1 MRHTQVPMK
10 RRVHYAWVIL
20 GLTSL
25 ALISSSGARAVL
37 AVFIKPME
45 DSFDT
50 ARATISLAASFGVL
64 IGALSQPLV
73 GQLLDRYGP
82 RVIVSVACVLVVG
95 VGALASSVITAPW
108 QLYLTYGLTAGLGG
122 GTVATGVVARWFARD
137 RGMAIAIAQSG
148 QSVGQVLMVPLATAL
163 ALEMGWRNGYMVI
176 GLSLVLVLFP
186 LLFWL
191 MRDDPADVGLTAFGE
206 QEPAEGAGPAP
217 SEAGAGQ
224 TRPPRPALLSGSPW
238 LLPAR
243 LLRLVLPPPPTAALH
258 SREFWL
264 LAGSFFVC
272 GFTSGGLVGTHL
284 MAWADDH
291 HFPAMASAS
300 AYGVMAIFNMPSAI
314 GAGWVSDRFS
324 RKNLL
329 AAVYFTRGLALLYLI
344 NVTDVVGLNVFAVL
358 MGMSWFATV
367 PPTAA
372 LSADVAGKGSA
383 ASVYGWVFLS
393 HQVGNAVAAWAAGAM
408 YDAMGTYNW
417 AILFA
422 GLTDFVAAGL
432 AFMIRERG
440 RPSQVSRPEAQTP
453 QMASTG
459 AGSGY

>member
-1 MRHTQVPMK
+1 M
-10 RRVHYAWVIL
+10 
-20 GLTSL
+20 
-25 ALISSSGARAVL
+25 L

-45 DSFDT
+45 ESFG
-50 ARATISLAASFGVL
+50 AERATISLAASFGVL

-73 GQLLDRYGP
+73 GQLLDRHGP
-82 RVIVSVACVLVVG
+82 RIIVSVACVLVVG
-95 VGALASSVITAPW
+95 LGTLASSVISAPW
-108 QLYLTYGLTAGLGG
+108 QLYFTYGLTAGLGG
-122 GTVATGVVARWFARD
+122 GTVATGVVARWFARHK
-137 RGMAIAIAQSG
+137 GMAIAIAQSG
-148 QSVGQVLMVPLATAL
+148 QSLGQVLMVPLATAL
-163 ALEMGWRNGYMVI
+163 LAAWGGWRQAYLGI
-176 GLSLVLVLFP
+176 GLVLVLVLFP
-186 LLFWL
+186 ILYWL
-191 MRDDPADVGLTAFGE
+191 MRDDPADVGLTAVGE
-206 QEPAEGAGPAP
+206 PEPAGGAGPARD
-217 SEAGAGQ
+217 SIGAAPA
-224 TRPPRPALLSGSPW
+224 RPPRPPLPSGTPW
-238 LLPAR
+238 LLPLR
-243 LLRLVLPPPPTAALH
+243 LLRLVLPPPPSAALH

-291 HFPAMASAS
+291 HFPAMTAAA
-300 AYGVMAIFNMPSAI
+300 AYGIMAIFNMPSAI
-314 GAGWVSDRFS
+314 GAGWVSDRFG

-344 NVTDVVGLNVFAVL
+344 NVTDAVGLNVFAIL

-440 RPSQVSRPEAQTP
+440 RPSQVSRPESAAP
-453 QMASTG
+453 RLASKG
-459 AGSGY
+459 AGY